1 MTTTRD
7 VQIAG
12 TGFAVLD
19 RIYQAGVLTAE
30 GLGGSCA
37 NVLWS
42 LAMLDRSVAP
52 ILRLGADEVGSHLVD
67 AFRAAGAVTSYIYRR
82 EHQLS
87 PVLVQY
93 LDTERG
99 EHSFSSICPETL
111 TRLPKYTPI
120 MNRQVDASSAVTRS
134 CRVFYADR
142 LSPAIVEAMEAAA
155 SAGGTVYFEPS
166 EISDLALFRRALQ
179 ATSILK
185 FSSDRLDRAVLDDHM
200 ASHLY
205 AVITRGSEGLEVV
218 HRNRAVSCSAYHV
231 EEVVDTCG
239 SGDMVSVGL
248 IDHLVSLGVGR
259 IGLTVEAVVAGVR
272 AGQRLAA
279 ANCRHVGAR
288 GLFTAEGARA
298 ARDALRE

>member
-7 VQIAG
+7 VEIAG

-67 AFRAAGAVTSYIYRR
+67 AFQAAGAITSYIYRR

-99 EHSFSSICPETL
+99 EHSFSSMCPETL

-120 MNRQVDASSAVTRS
+120 MSRQVDASSAVTRS

-142 LSPAIVEAMEAAA
+142 ISPAIVEAMETAA

-179 ATSILK
+179 ATLILK

-218 HRNRAVSCSAYHV
+218 HRNRAVSCAAYHV

-248 IDHLVSLGVGR
+248 IDHLVSLGVGS
-259 IGLTVEAVVAGVR
+259 IGLTVEAVVAGVK

-288 GLFTAEGARA
+288 GLFTAEGAKA
-298 ARDALRE
+298 ARGALQG